1 MGDANEEV
9 ELGVAGVDEDI
20 QVLGGRVR
28 QGMRLSLSVTWI
40 ERAWIFGLGVL
51 IARGLTEKDYAA
63 FGAALAFVGVLITAD
78 DLGMLAA
85 VINHSAPVRKVA
97 PSAVTVAVT
106 SGAVLYA
113 AYWFAAPAIARAF
126 GLPAATQVFRVVGI
140 GMLADAASIVPNA
153 VILRELRQKRRSLV
167 VLARLSLRTA
177 VTVAVLLTVKGAL
190 GVAWAFALGEI
201 AALAVA
207 WCCSPFRPLP
217 RFDWAIVRSLLKIG
231 VPVSVGAVFAMATF
245 NVDNLIVGNVLGP
258 TELAYYLIAFNAASW
273 LVNIVGGA
281 VTQVGGPALA
291 EYKRLRQPLGTL
303 VSRSTVWL
311 LEVALPCSALLA
323 ALADPLIRFL
333 YGDRY
338 APAIDVLRIIAAL
351 GVGRLLVNLGRDGLV
366 ADGFARTYAVIQV
379 IWASMV
385 AVGVYV
391 GTQVN
396 GLSGA
401 ATAQVIVASFV
412 AVVTYVVLDRKLGVG
427 ASFLRLVI
435 RPVFGAVAGGAVAWL
450 ASDAMQSVGVPLLQ
464 LVVGGILG
472 GLVCFFAGFSRERR
486 ETLLDPL
493 RRRWVNR
500 GSVRARRGTS
510 HDVVDTNPAPSER

>member
-9 ELGVAGVDEDI
+9 ELGIAGVDEDI

-28 QGMRLSLSVTWI
+28 QGMTLSLSVTWI

-85 VINHSAPVRKVA
+85 VINHHAPVRQVA
-97 PSAVTVAVT
+97 PSAVTVALT

-113 AYWFAAPAIARAF
+113 GYWFAAPAIATAF
-126 GLPAATQVFRVVGI
+126 GLPGATQVFRVVGL
-140 GMLADAASIVPNA
+140 GMLADAAGIVPNA
-153 VILRELRQKRRSLV
+153 VILRELRQKRRSMV
-167 VLARLSLRTA
+167 VLARLGVRTA
-177 VTVAVLLTVKGAL
+177 VTVAVLLTVEGAL

-201 AALAVA
+201 AALVVA
-207 WCCSPFRPLP
+207 WAASPFRPMP
-217 RFDWAIVRSLLKIG
+217 RFDWPVVRSLLKIG

-245 NVDNLIVGNVLGP
+245 NVDNLIVGNVLGA
-258 TELAYYLIAFNAASW
+258 TQLAYYLVAFNAASW

-291 EYKRLRQPLGTL
+291 EYKRLRQPLGEL

-366 ADGFARTYAVIQV
+366 ADGFARTYAVIQIV
-379 IWASMV
+379 WAAMV
-385 AVGVYV
+385 AIGVYV
-391 GTQVN
+391 GTRVD

-401 ATAQVIVASFV
+401 AAAQVVVASII
-412 AVVTYVVLDRKLGVG
+412 AVVTYVILDHKLGIG
-427 ASFLRLVI
+427 ASFLRLVV
-435 RPVFGAVAGGAVAWL
+435 RPLIGAIAGGAVAWL
-450 ASDAMQSVGVPLLQ
+450 ASDATQSVGVPLLQ
-464 LVVGGILG
+464 LVVGGVAG
-472 GLVCFFAGFSRERR
+472 GLVCLGVGFSRERR
-486 ETLLDPL
+486 AALLDPL
-493 RRRWVNR
+493 RRRWEKSRSARN
-500 GSVRARRGTS
+500 RRGMSDEAGMDHATR
-510 HDVVDTNPAPSER
+510 EG